1 MSILFYNADDYADT
15 SGTPPVIGYP
25 CTIVAWAKPAALGS
39 QDRILHLGRND
50 STNVDSFVLRKTSGD
65 LLQATVVAATEPEAS
80 NATTVNG
87 MTADTWHHCA
97 GIFASSTSRT
107 VYLDGDAA
115 NKGTNTG
122 SRTPTANF
130 TKYRVGL
137 SMESGDDWN
146 GRIAHVAVWDIALS
160 EANIQALAAGANPL
174 TIENANLVWYC
185 PTLVDESPMQDR
197 IASLD
202 LTLGNNAVYS
212 SDNPTVDA
220 EITLQAF
227 QYQSRLNPLLRM

>member
-1 MSILFYNADDYADT
+1 MSILFDNVNDYADT
-15 SGTPPVIGYP
+15 SGTPPVLGYP
-25 CTIVAWAKPAALGS
+25 CTVSVWGQTAAVGS
-39 QDRILHLGRND
+39 QDRLVHLGRSD
-50 STNVDSFVLRKTSGD
+50 GTSVDAFVLR
-65 LLQATVVAATEPEAS
+65 LLATGALQVTVLAATTPEAS
-80 NATTVNG
+80 NATTTNVIS
-87 MTADTWHHCA
+87 DTGWHHYG

-107 VYLDGDAA
+107 AYLDGDAA

-130 TKYRVGL
+130 AKYRLGTAMDL
-137 SMESGDDWN
+137 AEDWN
-146 GRIAHVAVWDIALS
+146 GRIAHVAVWSVALS